1 MNLKLLALIVGLAA
15 VFSFLLS
22 YQFSKRRSIIICNV
36 ISRILYVLQYLL
48 LFAFEGAAM
57 DISAIPSSVLA
68 AKKHTPF
75 VEKNR
80 LVILAGVNAFV
91 ILIGMLVSRNWL
103 SWVPVLGVLL
113 ETNALWLTKER
124 NIRLLTLVAQ
134 PWWLF
139 YNVRCGAFG
148 GALGNILT
156 MASIVV
162 AMFRYD
168 RPIPSGGDGK

>member
-15 VFSFLLS
+15 VISFLLS

-36 ISRILYVLQYLL
+36 VSRILYVLQYLL

-80 LVILAGVNAFV
+80 LAILVGVNAFV
-91 ILIGMLVSRNWL
+91 ILIGALVSRNLL

-124 NIRLLTLVAQ
+124 NIRFLTLVAQ
-134 PWWLF
+134 PCWLF

-148 GALGNILT
+148 GALGNVLT
-156 MASIVV
+156 MVSIIM
-162 AMFRYD
+162 AMLRYD
-168 RPIPSGGDGK
+168 RSISSGGDNK

>member
-1 MNLKLLALIVGLAA
+1 M
-15 VFSFLLS
+15 
-22 YQFSKRRSIIICNV
+22 
-36 ISRILYVLQYLL
+36 ISRVLYILQYLL

-57 DISAIPSSVLA
+57 DISALPSSVLA

-80 LVILAGVNAFV
+80 LVILAGVNVFV
-91 ILIGMLVSRNWL
+91 IVIGMLVSRNWL

-124 NIRLLTLVAQ
+124 NIRFLTLVAQ
-134 PWWLF
+134 PCWLF

-148 GALGNILT
+148 GAIGNVLT
-156 MASIVV
+156 MASIVM
-162 AMFRYD
+162 AIFRYD
-168 RPIPSGGDGK
+168 RPIPSGGNGK